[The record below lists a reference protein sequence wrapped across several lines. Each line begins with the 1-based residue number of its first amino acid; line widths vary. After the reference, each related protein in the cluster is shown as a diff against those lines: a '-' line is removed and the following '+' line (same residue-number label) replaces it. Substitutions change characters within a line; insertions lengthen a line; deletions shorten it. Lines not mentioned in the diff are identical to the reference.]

1 MAYNSY
7 FPMGYQPYYPQMA
20 QPQAGGQMSQP
31 NNGGLTW
38 VQGESGAKSYLVAPN
53 QTVTLWDSEAN
64 VIYLKSADA
73 SGMPSIRILDYT
85 MRDTAQRQPDVKMS
99 GYATMDEI
107 KRLQNEINALK
118 ERLGDE
124 SFIYDTADKRTEE
137 KV

>member
-7 FPMGYQPYYPQMA
+7 FPMGYQPYYPQMNQTQTP
-20 QPQAGGQMSQP
+20 QPS
-31 NNGGLTW
+31 NGLTW

-85 MRDTAQRQPDVKMS
+85 MRDTAQNKPVIRS
-99 GYATMDEI
+99 DEYVTRDDL
-107 KRLQNEINALK
+107 KRLQREIDALK
-118 ERLGDE
+118 VRLGDE
-124 SFIYDTADKRTEE
+124 SIIHDATDKHAETEIQ
-137 KV
+137 